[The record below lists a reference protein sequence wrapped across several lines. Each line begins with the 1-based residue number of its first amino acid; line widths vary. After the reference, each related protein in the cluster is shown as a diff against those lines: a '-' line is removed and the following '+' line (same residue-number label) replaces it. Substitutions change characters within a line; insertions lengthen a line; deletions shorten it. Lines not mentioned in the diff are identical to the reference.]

1 MTTPQTCPDD
11 MDARAAAP
19 SQSVTAPDPL
29 KVFLR
34 VARLQQRVTG
44 ALAARLR
51 GIGLSIPQFDVIST
65 LTEEEGVTQQELAAR
80 LYVTKGNVSGLIDR
94 MAEAG
99 LVERRATPGDRR
111 ARAIHLTPHG
121 RVLAQQGMALQRDYV
136 ASTLG
141 ALPEAD
147 LAEFDRV
154 LRAWRDRSRMQ
165 DGASD

>member
-1 MTTPQTCPDD
+1 M
-11 MDARAAAP
+11 
-19 SQSVTAPDPL
+19 
-29 KVFLR
+29 
-34 VARLQQRVTG
+34 
-44 ALAARLR
+44 RLR

-121 RVLAQQGMALQRDYV
+121 RVLAPAGH
-136 ASTLG
+136 G
-141 ALPEAD
+141 
-147 LAEFDRV
+147 LAAR
-154 LRAWRDRSRMQ
+154 LCGLHPRRLAGGRSR
-165 DGASD
+165 GIRPGSARLA

>member
-1 MTTPQTCPDD
+1 MTPPQTIPDD
-11 MDARAAAP
+11 ADSRPVAPLQAAA
-19 SQSVTAPDPL
+19 APDPL

-51 GIGLSIPQFDVIST
+51 EIGLSIPQFDVIST
-65 LTEEEGVTQQELAAR
+65 LTEEEGVTQQDLAAR

-111 ARAIHLTPHG
+111 ARAIHLTPQG

-141 ALPEAD
+141 ALPETD

-154 LRAWRDRSRMQ
+154 LRAWRDLSRMQ
-165 DGASD
+165 DGNGD